1 MVRRSQFYFLT
12 KCTLKYIRNIT
23 YKILYRLF
31 WLSFPKQIMSP
42 GFQGTVHFL
51 VVGNSVY
58 ARIVQTAIESFL
70 FFNPRARVLIHCD
83 PRTER
88 AVKRSLFLVRLRH
101 PKKVAISVTGNDEI
115 WYKQKLQLIL
125 SLVGTTDMFLD
136 ADVRIRGP
144 IHSTS
149 KITFLVRENKVAS
162 TLDFG
167 LFDLLKNEI
176 LSGEISFS
184 TKNTTAFSWGGL
196 ILAPNQIQLAW
207 EIYQSV
213 VRKLFSSPE
222 LRLSEQITLSILVD
236 ALDLEVSYLK
246 ESDSQFDGS
255 AIESSYFGATSSKF
269 F

>member
-1 MVRRSQFYFLT
+1 MLHSKTIFRNFREIVKR
-12 KCTLKYIRNIT
+12 IRNAF
-23 YKILYRLF
+23 YKLLYRAF
-31 WLSFPKQIMSP
+31 WLLVPTRKNEST
-42 GFQGTVHFL
+42 FQQTVHFL

-58 ARIVQTAIESFL
+58 AKIVQTAIESFL
-70 FFNPRARVLIHCD
+70 SFNPRARVLLHCD

-88 AVKRSLFLVRLRH
+88 AVRRSLFLVRLRH
-101 PKKVAISVTGNDEI
+101 PKKVAISVTDNDEI
-115 WYKQKLQLIL
+115 WHKQKLQLIL

-136 ADVRIRGP
+136 ADVRIRRP
-144 IHSTS
+144 IHSIS
-149 KITFLVRENKVAS
+149 KVTFLVRESKVAS

-167 LFDLLKNEI
+167 LFDLLKNDI
-176 LSGEISFS
+176 SGGEISFS
-184 TKNTTAFSWGGL
+184 TKNTTAFSWGGQ

-207 EIYQSV
+207 KIYQSV

-246 ESDSQFDGS
+246 ETDSQFDGS